1 MCIRESVAPAIEC
14 QVRPKATGYRL
25 QANVARGA
33 QIVATRFIPTEPPVP
48 ASLTLSGQDSS
59 CSNTIAACVKPDAD
73 QESSDAQ
80 KEASARS
87 FVSMEYIAKEKARL
101 VLLNAKAQRIGTIG
115 PRIRWQ

>member
-1 MCIRESVAPAIEC
+1 
-14 QVRPKATGYRL
+14 
-25 QANVARGA
+25 
-33 QIVATRFIPTEPPVP
+33 
-48 ASLTLSGQDSS
+48 
-59 CSNTIAACVKPDAD
+59 VKPDAD
-73 QESSDAQ
+73 QENSDAQ